1 MKLSLYYTEI
11 NTNEYHISNNVCV
24 LTFYIVPILTI
35 QVAYSNYSE
44 NMSQDINEGNTY
56 ILINL
61 LQVET

>member
-1 MKLSLYYTEI
+1 M
-11 NTNEYHISNNVCV
+11 NFGA

>member
-44 NMSQDINEGNTY
+44 NMSQDMKAIHIY
-56 ILINL
+56 
-61 LQVET
+61 

>member
-1 MKLSLYYTEI
+1 MELSMYYTEI
-11 NTNEYHISNNVCV
+11 NTSEIQIMCV

-44 NMSQDINEGNTY
+44 NMSQDIIHEGNTY

-61 LQVET
+61 LQVGT